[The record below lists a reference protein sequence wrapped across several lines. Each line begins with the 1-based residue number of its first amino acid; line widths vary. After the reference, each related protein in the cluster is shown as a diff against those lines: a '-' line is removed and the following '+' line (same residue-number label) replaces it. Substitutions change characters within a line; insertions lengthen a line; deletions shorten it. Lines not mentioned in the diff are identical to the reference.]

1 MLSRAHLE
9 GRSDAGEA
17 VIDARTFDFIVAC
30 FALVGFLLASA
41 GWLWPAAGCMV
52 LVSFLT
58 LWRLAHD

>member
-1 MLSRAHLE
+1 
-9 GRSDAGEA
+9 